1 MNRRPLALLAVILIA
16 QTALAESCD
25 QIGHKPGDEGRLQAE
40 FCREWLEL
48 HPCRQQLTKPCS
60 TFTLGH
66 LSGIGQTLVLG
77 QPLHIALGSLAPQ
90 NGFAAGL
97 ALVEHKDFKNEW
109 RLVSNTDAVATPNGS
124 WRAGSYLTTYQL
136 PQSHQAIGVVMGTPT
151 GKQQTPTVQIAP
163 VFNIYAEATSL
174 NLLYFYGLGPNTVPG
189 GQSAFGLT
197 ETIAGASA
205 ILPLNRDGI
214 SFTLEFNG
222 RVPQL
227 RGNFDQT
234 VPSIG
239 QVYTEA
245 TAPGLTRPTTFLQPG
260 GGIQIQPS
268 LFAGRLRLHY
278 LAHIQD
284 FVGVSST
291 PYSFLRWTTDIGHEF
306 PLARKVYLTAANPH
320 NGPDSCAGDA
330 STGCPHISSTINNE
344 GSISLRMLLTGSA
357 ARAGNVVPFYFDPT
371 IGGSNVNGEPILPSY
386 PDYRFRAPNL
396 VLLRG
401 TVEHALPKVPFG
413 AYFSVD
419 AAKSPLTRS
428 DIDFSNLR
436 RSYSVGLTV
445 HAGGL
450 PVVYL
455 TFAWGGNEG
464 THTTFSVSNILLG
477 ASARPSLF

>member
-1 MNRRPLALLAVILIA
+1 MKRRPLALLAVILIA
-16 QTALAESCD
+16 HVAWAETCD
-25 QIGHKPGDEGRLQAE
+25 QIGHKPGDEGRVQSD

-48 HPCRQQLTKPCS
+48 HPCRQQLSKPCS

-66 LSGIGQTLVLG
+66 LSDIGQTLVLG

-97 ALVEHKDFKNEW
+97 AFVEHKDFKNEW
-109 RLVSNTDAVATPNGS
+109 RLTSDTDAVASPNGS
-124 WRAGSYLTTYQL
+124 WRAGSYLTTYRQ
-136 PQSHQAIGVVMGTPT
+136 PQEIIGVVMGTPT
-151 GKQQTPTVQIAP
+151 GKQPTPTAEVAP
-163 VFNIYAEATSL
+163 VFNFYAQTTSL
-174 NLLYFYGLGPNTVPG
+174 NLLYFYGLGPNSSPA

-205 ILPLNRDGI
+205 ILPAHRDGI

-239 QVYTEA
+239 QIYTEA

-260 GGIQIQPS
+260 AGIQVQPS
-268 LFAGRLRLHY
+268 IGRLRLHY
-278 LAHIQD
+278 LANIQD
-284 FVGVSST
+284 FVSLSST
-291 PYSFLRWTTDIGHEF
+291 PYSFLRWTTDIGNEF
-306 PLARKVYLTAANPH
+306 ALARKVHLTASNPY
-320 NGPDSCAGDA
+320 NGPDSCAPSAGT
-330 STGCPHISSTINNE
+330 SCPHISSTINNE
-344 GSISLRMLLTGSA
+344 GSISLRLLLTGSA
-357 ARAGNVVPFYFDPT
+357 ARAGNAVPFYFDPT
-371 IGGSNVNGEPILPSY
+371 TGGSNIDGAPILPSY

-401 TVEHALPKVPFG
+401 AVEHALPKVPLG
-413 AYFSVD
+413 AYFAVD

-455 TFAWGGNEG
+455 LFAWGGNEG
-464 THTTFSVSNILLG
+464 THTTLSVSNILLG
-477 ASARPSLF
+477 ASPRPSLF

>member
-1 MNRRPLALLAVILIA
+1 M
-16 QTALAESCD
+16 
-25 QIGHKPGDEGRLQAE
+25 
-40 FCREWLEL
+40 
-48 HPCRQQLTKPCS
+48 
-60 TFTLGH
+60 
-66 LSGIGQTLVLG
+66 LG

-97 ALVEHKDFKNEW
+97 AFVEHKDFENEW
-109 RLVSNTDAVATPNGS
+109 RLTSDTDAVATPNGS
-124 WRAGSYLTTYQL
+124 WRAGSFLTTYRQ
-136 PQSHQAIGVVMGTPT
+136 PQENIGVVMGTPT
-151 GKQQTPTVQIAP
+151 GKQPTPAVEVAP
-163 VFNIYAEATSL
+163 VFNFYAEATSL
-174 NLLYFYGLGPNTVPG
+174 NLLYFYGLGPNSSPA

-205 ILPLNRDGI
+205 ILPVHRDGI

-239 QVYTEA
+239 QIYTEA
-245 TAPGLTRPTTFLQPG
+245 TAPGLTRPSSFLQPG
-260 GGIQIQPS
+260 AGIQVQPS
-268 LFAGRLRLHY
+268 FGRLRLHY
-278 LAHIQD
+278 LANIQD
-284 FVGVSST
+284 FVSLSST

-306 PLARKVYLTAANPH
+306 ALARKVYLTAANPD
-320 NGPDSCAGDA
+320 NGPDSCAA
-330 STGCPHISSTINNE
+330 SPGTSCPHISSTINNE
-344 GSISLRMLLTGSA
+344 GSISLRLLLTGSA
-357 ARAGNVVPFYFDPT
+357 ARAGNVVPLYFDPT
-371 IGGSNVNGEPILPSY
+371 TGGSNIDGDPILPSY

-401 TVEHALPKVPFG
+401 TVEHALPKVPLG

-455 TFAWGGNEG
+455 IFAWGGNEE
-464 THTTFSVSNILLG
+464 THTTLRMSNILLG
-477 ASARPSLF
+477 ASPRPSLF